1 MGIWC
6 MFSGCPFVTSA
17 RDGSRSIA
25 VEASGTGRLIPARMP
40 RTATF
45 RLTNSLRIGNCWSWR
60 ALHAAANKVAIPD
73 FRGYAS
79 YFYKNKL
86 KEAVGAAFG
95 RYENKLDEVR
105 DSRGSRS
112 LRGARDTAGNAA
124 SAVRMYDRSFREPS
138 QTAL

>member
-25 VEASGTGRLIPARMP
+25 VEASGTGRLISARMP

-105 DSRGSRS
+105 DSRGSALAKKDEGNTLVCALFKEGVGPALCES
-112 LRGARDTAGNAA
+112 DT
-124 SAVRMYDRSFREPS
+124 
-138 QTAL
+138 

>member
-1 MGIWC
+1 
-6 MFSGCPFVTSA
+6 
-17 RDGSRSIA
+17 
-25 VEASGTGRLIPARMP
+25 MP

-95 RYENKLDEVR
+95 RHENKLNEVR
-105 DSRGSRS
+105 DSRGSA
-112 LRGARDTAGNAA
+112 LAKKDEGKTLVYAF
-124 SAVRMYDRSFREPS
+124 FRERCWSGPMRI
-138 QTAL
+138 